1 MAYGAPEHLD
11 QVEAYYT
18 DIRRGNP
25 PPPQL
30 LAMLIDRYRA
40 IGGGS
45 PLCGI
50 VERQRA
56 AVTAELRRRGREVRV
71 YAGMKH
77 IAPFVGDVVRRM
89 AGDGIER
96 AVALVLA
103 PQRSSVNAATYRRA
117 VEDAQAALGAH
128 APPFGFVDSWHDD
141 PRLIEAIA
149 AATAEAI
156 GRFRDPGHVRV
167 VFTAHSLPERIT
179 DGDPYPGE
187 VRRTALLVARRLGLR
202 RYEVAFQSAGRTEE
216 RWIGPEL
223 RDAIRRLAAEGVR
236 DLLVCPVGFVADH
249 LEVLYDIDIEAQQVA
264 RDVGTHLERT
274 RSLNDDP
281 TFIAGIADRVEAAFS
296 TMVAA

>member
-1 MAYGAPEHLD
+1 MAYGAPERLD

-18 DIRRGNP
+18 DIRGGTP
-25 PPPQL
+25 PPAQL

-45 PLCGI
+45 PLCDI

-96 AVALVLA
+96 AVALALA

-149 AATAEAI
+149 TATAEAI
-156 GRFRDPGHVRV
+156 GRFRDPREVRV
-167 VFTAHSLPERIT
+167 VFTAHSLPERIAA
-179 DGDPYPGE
+179 GDPYPGE
-187 VRRTALLVARRLGLR
+187 GRGTALLVARRCGLP

-223 RDAIRRLAAEGVR
+223 RDVIRRLAAEGVR

-296 TMVAA
+296 TRVAA